1 MDIKSI
7 LNLLKKTKTP
17 TTLCK
22 NCNTELDSSVLSEN
36 MMICPSCGAYH
47 RMGAWERL
55 AMIVDEDSF
64 CEMDSELKSSNKL
77 DFPGYN
83 KKLEEATKASS
94 LNEAVICGTAL
105 ISGCEAA
112 IFIMDSNFMMG
123 SMGSVV
129 GEKLTRLFEIA
140 THKNLPVV
148 GFCTS
153 GGARMQEGI
162 ISLMQMAKVSG
173 AIKRHNDSGN
183 LYIAVLTDPTT
194 GGVTASF
201 AMLGDIIMAEPKALI
216 GFAGARV
223 IQQTTGET
231 LPEGFQRAE
240 FLLEHGFIDIIEE
253 RQRLKYTIS
262 KLLEMHSGKE

>member
-1 MDIKSI
+1 MSI
-7 LNLLKKTKTP
+7 FNNKTNSPEKCTCKK
-17 TTLCK
+17 CGA
-22 NCNTELDSSVLSEN
+22 ELSAAQLSDSAY
-36 MMICPSCGAYH
+36 ICPHCGTYM
-47 RMGAWERL
+47 RMGAFKRL
-55 AMIVDEDSF
+55 ELIADSKSF
-64 CEMDSELKSSNKL
+64 KEMDKSMKSKNPL
-77 DFPGYN
+77 NFPDYN
-83 KKLEEATKASS
+83 DKIEKAMTASG
-94 LNEAVICGTAL
+94 LNEGVICGTAK
-105 ISGCEAA
+105 IDGNPCA

-129 GEKLTRLFEIA
+129 GEKITRLFEKA
-140 THKNLPVV
+140 TEKNLPVV

-162 ISLMQMAKVSG
+162 YSLMQMAKVSG
-173 AIKRHNDSGN
+173 AVKRHSDSGN

-201 AMLGDIIMAEPKALI
+201 AMLGDIIIAEPKALI

-223 IQQTTGET
+223 IEQTTGKK

-240 FLLEHGFIDIIEE
+240 FMLEHGFIDIIEE

-262 KLLEMHSGKE
+262 KLLKMHSHVG